1 MILPIIAYGHSVLRE
16 ECLEIEEGQ
25 DISKLVTNM
34 FETMYGSQGVG
45 LAGPQIGESL
55 RIFIVDASPFSDDD
69 SKDKAKS
76 EKLAELK
83 GFKKVFVN
91 PILEEESGNE
101 WPFSEGCLSI
111 PGIRED
117 VERLST
123 IKISYFDENWNY
135 FEETYDGIAARVIQH
150 EYDHIEGIL
159 FTDHLNPLKR
169 RLLKRKLNEISKGKV
184 DVDYKMK
191 FPKLKK

>member
-16 ECLEIEEGQ
+16 ECLEIDEGK
-25 DISKLVTNM
+25 DVSKLISNM

-55 RIFIVDASPFSDDD
+55 RIFIVDASPFAEEDP
-69 SKDKAKS
+69 KDKAKS
-76 EKLAELK
+76 KKLAELK
-83 GFKKVFVN
+83 DFKKVFIN
-91 PILEEESGNE
+91 PIIEEESGNE

-111 PGIRED
+111 PGVRED
-117 VERLST
+117 VERLNT

-135 FEETYDGIAARVIQH
+135 LEESYNGIAARIIQH

-184 DVDYKMK
+184 DVDYRMK

>member
-16 ECLEIEEGQ
+16 ECLEIDEGK
-25 DISKLVTNM
+25 DVSKLISNM

-55 RIFIVDASPFSDDD
+55 RVFIVDASPFAEEDL
-69 SKDKAKS
+69 KDKAKS
-76 EKLAELK
+76 KKLAELK
-83 GFKKVFVN
+83 DFKKVFIN
-91 PILEEESGNE
+91 PIIEEESGNE
-101 WPFSEGCLSI
+101 WSFSEGCLSI
-111 PGIRED
+111 PGVRED
-117 VERLST
+117 VERLNT

-135 FEETYDGIAARVIQH
+135 FEESYNGIAARIIQH

-184 DVDYKMK
+184 DVDYRMK

>member
-16 ECLEIEEGQ
+16 ECLEIDEGK
-25 DISKLVTNM
+25 DVSKLISNM

-55 RIFIVDASPFSDDD
+55 RVFIVDASPFAEEDP
-69 SKDKAKS
+69 KDKAKS
-76 EKLAELK
+76 KKLAELK
-83 GFKKVFVN
+83 DFKKVFIN
-91 PILEEESGNE
+91 PIIEEESGNE
-101 WPFSEGCLSI
+101 WSFSEGCLSI
-111 PGIRED
+111 PGVRED
-117 VERLST
+117 VERLNT

-135 FEETYDGIAARVIQH
+135 FEESYNGIAARIIQH

-184 DVDYKMK
+184 DVDYRMK
-191 FPKLKK
+191 FTKLKK

>member
-25 DISKLVTNM
+25 DISKLVSNM

-55 RIFIVDASPFSDDD
+55 RIFIVDASPFSEDD
-69 SKDKAKS
+69 SKSNGKS
-76 EKLAELK
+76 KINAELK
-83 GFKKVFVN
+83 DFKKVFVN
-91 PILEEESGNE
+91 PIIEEESGSE

-117 VERLST
+117 VERLNS

-135 FEETYDGIAARVIQH
+135 FEESYDGIAARIIQH

>member
-25 DISKLVTNM
+25 DISKLVSNM

-55 RIFIVDASPFSDDD
+55 RIFIVDASPFSEDD
-69 SKDKAKS
+69 SKSNAKS
-76 EKLAELK
+76 KINAELK
-83 GFKKVFVN
+83 DFKKVFVN
-91 PILEEESGNE
+91 PIIEEESGNE

-117 VERLST
+117 VERLNS
-123 IKISYFDENWNY
+123 IKISYF
-135 FEETYDGIAARVIQH
+135 
-150 EYDHIEGIL
+150 
-159 FTDHLNPLKR
+159 
-169 RLLKRKLNEISKGKV
+169 
-184 DVDYKMK
+184 
-191 FPKLKK
+191 